1 MGAAGGCGRW
11 VRQVDMGRWRRQV
24 NLGRWTR
31 QVAPAEPEAG
41 PGPYLL
47 VILQCRLSVCRWLH
61 EIVLKPTQNLRKI
74 NFASSYLRSDLSTH
88 REQGRFLS
96 LVPGSQWTGARIRA
110 DASPVTTPL
119 C

>member
-1 MGAAGGCGRW
+1 MGVAGRHG
-11 VRQVDMGRWRRQV
+11 
-24 NLGRWTR
+24 

-41 PGPYLL
+41 PGPYFL

-61 EIVLKPTQNLRKI
+61 EIVLKPTQNLQKI
-74 NFASSYLRSDLSTH
+74 NFASSYLKSDLSTH

-110 DASPVTTPL
+110 DTSPVTTPL